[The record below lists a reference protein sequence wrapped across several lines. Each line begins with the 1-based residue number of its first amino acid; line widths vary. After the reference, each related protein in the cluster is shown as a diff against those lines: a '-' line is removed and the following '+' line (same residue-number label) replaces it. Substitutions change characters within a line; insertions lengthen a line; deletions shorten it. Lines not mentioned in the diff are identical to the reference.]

1 MTPGSKYHNTPVT
14 LDGIKFASQAESR
27 RYSELLLRE
36 IAGEIHN
43 LRVHPSYLLQTGF
56 KRDGKT
62 YQPIT
67 FVADFEYVE
76 EGKVI
81 VEDVKGVVTP
91 TFRIK
96 EKLFVRRFPE
106 KVFRI
111 IWV

>member
-1 MTPGSKYHNTPVT
+1 MSMKYHNIPVT

-27 RYSELLLRE
+27 RYGELVLRE
-36 IAGEIHN
+36 MAGEIHS

-67 FVADFEYVE
+67 YVADFEYVE

-96 EKLFVRRFPE
+96 EKLFVRMFPE

>member
-1 MTPGSKYHNTPVT
+1 MNKYHNTPVT

-27 RYSELLLRE
+27 RYSELLLLE
-36 IAGEIHN
+36 MAGEIHS

-56 KRDGKT
+56 KRDGKI

-76 EGKVI
+76 EGRVI
-81 VEDVKGVVTP
+81 VEDVKGRGVVTP

-96 EKLFVRRFPE
+96 EKLFVKRFPE